1 MSTPVEVRPCVFF
14 LMQCVAGI
22 AQMRTND
29 KRCLVDTILYC
40 RQVSSEAA
48 ALLVECETS
57 FQPFSFNALASL
69 PLVPNPP
76 KV

>member
-1 MSTPVEVRPCVFF
+1 MLFYSLLPF
-14 LMQCVAGI
+14 LY
-22 AQMRTND
+22 
-29 KRCLVDTILYC
+29 L
-40 RQVSSEAA
+40 QVSSEAA

>member
-1 MSTPVEVRPCVFF
+1 
-14 LMQCVAGI
+14 MQCVRHFSNVSMC
-22 AQMRTND
+22 QR
-29 KRCLVDTILYC
+29 REC

-48 ALLVECETS
+48 ALLVECEAS

-76 KV
+76 KVV